1 MRIVFFG
8 APGSG
13 KGTQSKLVCSQLQI
27 PQLSTGD
34 MLREAVKNKTAV
46 GLEAA
51 GYMDNG
57 NLVPDE
63 TIIGIIRDRTEKE
76 DCRNGYILDGFPRS
90 LPQAQALT
98 AFLADAGQGIDH
110 VIYLEIETEKV
121 VERLTGR
128 RVCSLCGEEYHVQFK
143 PAKEAGCCD
152 KDGAELIQRAD
163 DFEEKIRTRLT
174 SYKETTEP
182 VIHFYEDKGLIR
194 RIPAEGAIDEITTR
208 IQAALN

>member
-1 MRIVFFG
+1 MRLIFFG

-63 TIIGIIRDRTEKE
+63 TIIGIIRERTEEE

-98 AFLADAGQGIDH
+98 AFLEKAGQGIDH
-110 VIYLEIETEKV
+110 VIYLEIDTENV

-128 RVCSLCGEEYHVQFK
+128 RVCSQCGEEYHIQFK
-143 PAKEAGCCD
+143 PAKEAGRCD

-194 RIPAEGAIDEITTR
+194 RIPAEGAIDEITKR
-208 IQAALN
+208 IQAALR